1 MDIFNFVDSRDIREH
16 LRSIDFQPSTIEA
29 AYLVWFSK
37 TATLD
42 QKCKAWQEIAR
53 TMPNCSLEATL
64 AGLGRPAI
72 PDFHAF
78 ALDNRLQQTVR
89 RYVYEWDGLRLSV

>member
-1 MDIFNFVDSRDIREH
+1 MLMATIRQEVAISILDFVDSRDIREH

-42 QKCKAWQEIAR
+42 QKC
-53 TMPNCSLEATL
+53 
-64 AGLGRPAI
+64 
-72 PDFHAF
+72 
-78 ALDNRLQQTVR
+78 
-89 RYVYEWDGLRLSV
+89 